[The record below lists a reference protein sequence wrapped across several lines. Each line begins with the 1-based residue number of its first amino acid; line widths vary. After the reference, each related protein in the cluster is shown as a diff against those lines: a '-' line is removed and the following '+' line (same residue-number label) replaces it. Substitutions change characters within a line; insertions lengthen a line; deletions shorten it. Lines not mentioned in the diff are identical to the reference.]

1 MEIHV
6 RTLRYPLLV
15 LIVLLIAGIVVGA
28 LLWQAPQLTAKEEQT
43 TKARPL
49 LETNAFPTAPPV
61 GRPTLPVIDIAF
73 HDESMA
79 WDWQWDLSCEPKLE
93 VYLGQHYPL
102 QTVNITLVDDPTISL
117 GVAYPDMGE
126 AETVALASCEGAD
139 GALRCRVAV
148 GYGQASPALDLVTTV
163 APIYA
168 IQEQLRAKDRQT
180 WETQPAWD
188 WSAFPPLIQ
197 QTEAGWQSQCV
208 SISPA

>member
-6 RTLRYPLLV
+6 RTLRYPLLIT
-15 LIVLLIAGIVVGA
+15 IVLVTTGIGVSA
-28 LLWQAPQLTAKEEQT
+28 LLWQTQQLTAKEQST
-43 TKARPL
+43 TKVRPL
-49 LETNAFPTAPPV
+49 LETNAFPTTPPV

-79 WDWQWDLSCEPKLE
+79 WDWQWDLNCEPKLE
-93 VYLGQHYPL
+93 VYLGQRYPL

-126 AETVALASCEGAD
+126 AEAVALASCEGVD
-139 GALRCRVAV
+139 GALSCRVAV

-180 WETQPAWD
+180 WEAQPAWD
-188 WSAFPPLIQ
+188 WSVFTPLIQ